1 MNTFERT
8 LLVIHL
14 IMPATYVTNYSI

>member
-1 MNTFERT
+1 MIIFKRI

-14 IMPATYVTNYSI
+14 IMPKKYVINYGT